1 MKMNDQPGNIVTQF
15 FAWLAAMAAGL
26 GITTQDVV
34 YIIFGL
40 IGVVI
45 SVSSFISGRIDA
57 RKEHLE
63 DEKRTKILADY
74 LDNVKRQPPEKRP
87 STAEVVTESMN
98 RINDNA
104 ANS

>member
-1 MKMNDQPGNIVTQF
+1 MKMNDQPGNIVTQL

-57 RKEHLE
+57 RKERLE

-74 LDNVKRQPPEKRP
+74 LDNVKRQPPEERP